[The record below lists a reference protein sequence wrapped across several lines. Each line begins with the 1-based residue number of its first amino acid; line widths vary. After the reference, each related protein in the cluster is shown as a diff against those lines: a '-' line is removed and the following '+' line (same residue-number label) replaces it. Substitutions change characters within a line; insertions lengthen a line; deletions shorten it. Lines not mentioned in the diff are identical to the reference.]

1 MPSLPPRSTSPSL
14 LVEQNLRFIQALAER
29 VLIMQKGTI
38 VATIAPEQLSD
49 RAIVDEYLGI

>member
-1 MPSLPPRSTSPSL
+1 ML

-38 VATIAPEQLSD
+38 VATIKPEQLSD

>member
-1 MPSLPPRSTSPSL
+1 M
-14 LVEQNLRFIQALAER
+14 EQNLRFIAALAER

-49 RAIVDEYLGI
+49 QAIVDEYLGI